1 MSMNPSRT
9 QRPRLRR
16 SLALLAL
23 ASSLAGLSPRAA
35 LAHADTQADTQ
46 VDTHAISRSEL
57 AALAATTHRARAGHA
72 ALAVDARGLAV
83 EAVAA
88 ASGTAVDEPAP
99 VPLRGTVNLNTASA
113 STLELLPGVGPA
125 IASRIVAYRDKHPFA
140 DVLHLMRV
148 KGVGRKT
155 FNRARPFLSVT
166 GETTLESTR

>member
-1 MSMNPSRT
+1 MSTNRPT
-9 QRPRLRR
+9 LPQRPRLRR

-35 LAHADTQADTQ
+35 LAHADTQAL
-46 VDTHAISRSEL
+46 SRPEV
-57 AALAATTHRARAGHA
+57 AALAASTHRARTGHA

-88 ASGTAVDEPAP
+88 ASGTAIDEPAP

-125 IASRIVAYRDKHPFA
+125 IAGRIVAYRDRHPFA

>member
-1 MSMNPSRT
+1 M
-9 QRPRLRR
+9 
-16 SLALLAL
+16 
-23 ASSLAGLSPRAA
+23 
-35 LAHADTQADTQ
+35 
-46 VDTHAISRSEL
+46 
-57 AALAATTHRARAGHA
+57 
-72 ALAVDARGLAV
+72 
-83 EAVAA
+83 
-88 ASGTAVDEPAP
+88 
-99 VPLRGTVNLNTASA
+99 PLRGTVNLNTASA

>member
-46 VDTHAISRSEL
+46 VDTHAISRSEV

-113 STLELLPGVGPA
+113 STLELLPGVDRHRQPHRRLPRQA
-125 IASRIVAYRDKHPFA
+125 PLRRRLASDARQ
-140 DVLHLMRV
+140 
-148 KGVGRKT
+148 GRGAQDLQP
-155 FNRARPFLSVT
+155 RAPLPL
-166 GETTLESTR
+166 GHG